1 MVTSTSSPGSF
12 PTGLRHETWFQAT
25 VLVLAAALIA
35 CVDTSSDPS
44 GDAPRLQLVELAR
57 FGDDGQPGDGGI
69 GSVDDL
75 AIGEDASIFVLDGM
89 NRNIRVF
96 DERGV
101 LQRTFGRRG
110 RGPGELE
117 QPIALAWGPD
127 GRLWVV
133 DAANARYAVFETNGD
148 LAATYPIEFSEP
160 AMDFLAVGFSDAGL
174 LKTVNLELEGGSLER
189 RGASLVESEL
199 VDGEVREIRRFE
211 LDFVEWPPIFRH
223 EGDGNVIVQ
232 PIPFSSR
239 PIFRLAPD
247 GRLWFAQ
254 SREPWVHPWFPA
266 GGLEGEIGRDFDPP
280 RVTDADL
287 ERVLE
292 GTEEMREGAPAA
304 FAEFTGLIPA
314 TQPHLGGFFLDQ
326 AGRVWIMRTRRVD
339 NVARTVDVYDTSG
352 TLVASGQAAVEPDPS
367 PRVRDGMLAGV
378 VRDELGVESI
388 AVYRIQP

>member
-1 MVTSTSSPGSF
+1 MATSSSSPGSL
-12 PTGLRHETWFQAT
+12 TARSRHETWLQVT
-25 VLVLAAALIA
+25 VLVLAASLIA
-35 CVDTSSDPS
+35 CGDTSSDTS

-57 FGDDGQPGDGGI
+57 IGDEGRPGDGGF

-75 AIGEDASIFVLDGM
+75 AIGEDATIFVLDGM

-133 DAANARYAVFETNGD
+133 DAANARYAVFESNGE

-232 PIPFSSR
+232 PIPFTSR
-239 PIFRLAPD
+239 PMFRLAPD
-247 GRLWFAQ
+247 GRLWFAR
-254 SREPWVHPWFPA
+254 SREPFVHPWSPTS
-266 GGLEGEIGRDFDPP
+266 GLERAIGREFDPP

-314 TQPHLGGFFLDQ
+314 TEPHLDGFFLDQ
-326 AGRVWIMRTRRVD
+326 AGRVWIMRTRRAD
-339 NVARTVDVYDTSG
+339 SVARTVDVYDTSG

-367 PRVRDGMLAGV
+367 PRVKDGMLAGV

-388 AVYRIQP
+388 VVYRIQP